1 MANKKFSE
9 FTEKTQES
17 EVGKLVGLSADGTT
31 NIQIDPT
38 KIADFTS
45 FSIETTPAGASYI
58 VGLNAAGTQRI
69 KISPDD
75 LVNFSGFSLETTSS
89 GVSYIVG
96 LNAAGN
102 TKIKISPNDL
112 VNFSGFTI
120 ETTPAGASYIVGLNA
135 AGNTKI
141 KISPDDLINFNNYP
155 TETNHQNIG
164 FLAGVNLNGDKV
176 KIAQNKVGKSTFT
189 GGVWNGLTY
198 STVTSPTTGKVW
210 LDRNLGATRIANT
223 QTDSYSFGWLF
234 QYGRKIDDH
243 QLRNSPTTTTQ
254 LTGIH
259 NVNNAFVIN
268 GNWTAYLNPNCWKA
282 DWEGKFL
289 NDVCPPGF
297 RLPTVTEMNAEIAG
311 FTGSNSAHAF
321 SSFLKIPQSGFR
333 TSNGYISSATTYLAL
348 DGDWTQ
354 GFSANSSSWT
364 TGANYG
370 YGITVRPIKI

>member
-102 TKIKISPNDL
+102 TKIKISP
-112 VNFSGFTI
+112 
-120 ETTPAGASYIVGLNA
+120 
-135 AGNTKI
+135 
-141 KISPDDLINFNNYP
+141 DDLINFNNYP
-155 TETNHQNIG
+155 TETYHQNIG

-198 STVTSPTTGKVW
+198 YTVTSPRTGKVW
-210 LDRNLGATRIANT
+210 LDRNIGATQVAT
-223 QTDSYSFGWLF
+223 SATDSNSFGFLF
-234 QYGRKIDDH
+234 QFGRSADNH
-243 QLRNSPTTTTQ
+243 QFRNSATTTTQ
-254 LTGIH
+254 EVSET
-259 NVNNAFVIN
+259 NTSSNFV
-268 GNWTAYLNPNCWKA
+268 LNSNTWSANLSNKVWLP
-282 DWEGKFL
+282 DWEGKAM

-297 RLPTVTEMNAEIAG
+297 RIPTPAEVTAEFAG
-311 FTGSNSAHAF
+311 FSSGNLAGAF
-321 SSFLKIPQSGFR
+321 SSFLKISASEIRDNYNGSITNYGHAYLWQSNQSIR
-333 TSNGYISSATTYLAL
+333 YISAT
-348 DGDWTQ
+348 GH
-354 GFSANSSSWT
+354 GSFSGPINH
-364 TGANYG
+364 GCG
-370 YGITVRPIKI
+370 VRPIKI